1 MNPQTAIFRR
11 PMRTVRP
18 KDVTD
23 IYAFPAPEL
32 ARLTQAGMVHRL
44 AYGYYMAV
52 PPEHVGTGWIPALET
67 AAAGIATA
75 IAGPRDAVAMGLTA
89 ARMTGAVPRAQGV
102 ATIAI
107 PRQHGP
113 VELLDRT
120 ATVYFVK
127 RDTARLD
134 AERVSTEAGP
144 TLATTAEQT
153 VLDLAVP
160 NVDADPDVIAAIRIL
175 YRRCRP
181 DHLVEL
187 ATAQRKRAALGRVR
201 HIVEERAHL

>member
-1 MNPQTAIFRR
+1 MNPQTEIMRR

-18 KDVTD
+18 KDIADLYV
-23 IYAFPAPEL
+23 FPAPEL
-32 ARLTQAGMVHRL
+32 ARLTKAGILHRL

-52 PPEHVGTGWIPALET
+52 PPEYVGTGWIPALET

-75 IAGPRDAVAMGLTA
+75 IAGPGDAVAMGLTA
-89 ARMTGAVPRAQGV
+89 ARMLGALPRAQGI

-107 PRQHGP
+107 PRQHA
-113 VELLDRT
+113 VVDLLDRT
-120 ATVYFVK
+120 ASVRLVK

-134 AERVSTEAGP
+134 AERVGTEAGP
-144 TLATTAEQT
+144 TLVTTAEQT

-160 NVDADPDVIAAIRIL
+160 DAIGDPDVVTAIRTL

-181 DHLVEL
+181 DHVLEL
-187 ATAQRKRAALGRVR
+187 AQAQRKRAALDRVR
-201 HIVEERAHL
+201 YIVEELGQ